1 MAIYRI
7 DPSNPLPPVYGE
19 GESALVIVDGDTV
32 ILGQGA
38 EIAAY
43 GRNGWG
49 LFGGS
54 GNNLLIN
61 GSVHSEWETAIAA
74 HGAITVGV
82 TGQVCGRDAGL
93 QLTNDSSLGRSNI
106 LNNAGII
113 STGEDG
119 VAIWLHGAS
128 NVIVNSGE
136 IRGTGGIW
144 GYNYQPEGGS
154 FTLYNSGVIGASG
167 GDAIAA
173 ALFGSNH
180 IVNTGHIDGGIIL
193 GSENDFYDGRDGTW
207 SFGAGDI
214 RLREGDDVFYGGS
227 SREFVHAD
235 EGNDTVDGG
244 GGDDRLLGRSGDDLL
259 RGGSGDDIIRGESG
273 VDVATFS
280 GLLANYTISR
290 RADGS
295 FVIID
300 NRAASNDGRDVVTGV
315 EYLQFAD
322 RTVAL
327 TTPNSAPTS
336 AAISNTIVDDDV
348 PAGTVVGQL
357 SGTDPD
363 GDALGYFL
371 VANPGGHFRIHGD
384 KLLVDR
390 AFSPGDTNIQIT
402 VRASDPHGA
411 SINRQFTINVTS
423 EIVTIPRDPAL
434 PFVAPTP
441 VKTAV
446 PLALKGGRKADLL
459 LGGAGDD
466 QLNGGLG
473 HDRLTGGEGS
483 DVFVF
488 STKLKANVDR
498 ITDFSGADDT
508 IRLSKAVFGK
518 LQKGVLSK
526 EAFRLGAKAVE
537 ADDRIVFNAK
547 TGAVLYDADGSGTA
561 HAAVTFAKVKAGT
574 LLTADDFLVL

>member
-93 QLTNDSSLGRSNI
+93 QLTNDSALGRPNI
-106 LNNAGII
+106 LNNAGTI

-136 IRGTGGIW
+136 IRGGGGIW
-144 GYNYQPEGGS
+144 SYNSQADGGT
-154 FTLYNSGVIGASG
+154 FTLYNSGVISASG
-167 GDAIAA
+167 GHAIAA

-180 IVNTGHIDGGIIL
+180 IVNTGHIAGAIIL
-193 GSENDFYDGRDGTW
+193 GSESDFYDGRDGTW
-207 SFGAGDI
+207 SRGGADI
-214 RLREGDDVFYGGS
+214 RLLEGDDVFYGGIS
-227 SREFVHAD
+227 QEFVSAD

-259 RGGSGDDIIRGESG
+259 RGGLGNDDIRGESG
-273 VDVATFS
+273 VDIAAYS
-280 GLLANYTISR
+280 GSFAGYTISR
-290 RADGS
+290 QADGS
-295 FVIID
+295 VIVTD
-300 NRAASNDGRDVVTGV
+300 NRVGIGAMTDGTDTLTGI
-315 EYLQFAD
+315 EYLQFSD
-322 RTVAL
+322 RTIAL
-327 TTPNSAPTS
+327 TDATNRAPTS
-336 AAISNTIVDDDV
+336 LDLNGTLVDGDAPVGTIV
-348 PAGTVVGQL
+348 ARL
-357 SGTDPD
+357 SGVDPD
-363 GDALGYFL
+363 GDALGFSL
-371 VANPGGHFRIHGD
+371 VNNPGGHFRIHGD

-390 AFSPGDTNIQIT
+390 AFTDRNADIEII

-411 SINRQFTINVTS
+411 SIDRTFTIDVHPDVIS
-423 EIVTIPRDPAL
+423 IPPFPPDTAPIGPASFNL
-434 PFVAPTP
+434 RGGKRAD
-441 VKTAV
+441 
-446 PLALKGGRKADLL
+446 ALKGGN
-459 LGGAGDD
+459 GDD
-466 QLNGGLG
+466 RLNGGLG
-473 HDRLTGGEGS
+473 LDTLTGRKG
-483 DVFVF
+483 DDTFVF
-488 STKLKANVDR
+488 STKLGKVNVDA
-498 ITDFSGADDT
+498 ITDFRSVDDTLQLSRAIFGKIKKGILAKDAFFVGVEARDKEDRVIYDKKSGA
-508 IRLSKAVFGK
+508 LS
-518 LQKGVLSK
+518 
-526 EAFRLGAKAVE
+526 
-537 ADDRIVFNAK
+537 
-547 TGAVLYDADGSGTA
+547 YDADGSGTA
-561 HAAVTFAKVKAGT
+561 YSAVKFAQLKAKAV
-574 LLTADDFLVL
+574 LKADDFLIV